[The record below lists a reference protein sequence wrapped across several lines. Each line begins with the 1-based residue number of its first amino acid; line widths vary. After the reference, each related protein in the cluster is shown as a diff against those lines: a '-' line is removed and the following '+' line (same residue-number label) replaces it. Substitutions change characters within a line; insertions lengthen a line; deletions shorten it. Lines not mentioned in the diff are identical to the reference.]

1 MELIADDAVLRPAE
15 GWPERVI
22 YGKDAMRSW
31 FEGLRKQWATT
42 R

>member
-31 FEGLRKQWATT
+31 LRALRKQWATT